1 MLVIPPDVVA
11 APVRHPRPGLQGVQ
25 GGQQAQPRPRGPVE
39 ERAGR
44 MRLQK
49 LGAVAA
55 GELFRKPIQ
64 VEITQRSTSA
74 RGRIFPSP
82 GTKIKTSTLT

>member
-1 MLVIPPDVVA
+1 MNYCPPPLVLVIPPDVVA

-44 MRLQK
+44 MRL
-49 LGAVAA
+49 
-55 GELFRKPIQ
+55 
-64 VEITQRSTSA
+64 
-74 RGRIFPSP
+74 
-82 GTKIKTSTLT
+82 